1 MAANTSGAMTTT
13 AMSAVTAAAARVRP
27 LWRRAARNNGQVAM
41 ASTVAHASAGRNV
54 ASIQIATATRPRP
67 AATPARYCALVCD
80 SGFCT
85 GFGVGCVI
93 VTTWLGGGGRR
104 EL

>member
-67 AATPARYCALVCD
+67 AATPARYWALVCD
-80 SGFCT
+80 SGFST

-93 VTTWLGGGGRR
+93 IAMRIAGGGKSA
-104 EL
+104 L